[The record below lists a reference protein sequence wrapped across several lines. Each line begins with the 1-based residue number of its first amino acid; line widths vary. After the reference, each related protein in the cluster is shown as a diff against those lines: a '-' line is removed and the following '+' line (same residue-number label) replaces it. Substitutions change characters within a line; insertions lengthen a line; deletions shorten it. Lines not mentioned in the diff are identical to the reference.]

1 MADQNTPIMF
11 LESLTPKRVEE
22 AYRQAIIAQQYGR
35 QNFANTGFRAAEARD
50 PRLMKALE
58 AMAEVTGKIQ
68 EDQFGRSMRDPSAH
82 YSLSQ
87 GTTEH
92 GLCREAYRMADQ
104 GTPLRNFEWI
114 YGAAAWLCGY
124 IC

>member
-1 MADQNTPIMF
+1 MAESNTPIMF
-11 LESLTPKRVEE
+11 LESLNAKRVEE
-22 AYRQAIIAQQYGR
+22 AYRQASIAQER
-35 QNFANTGFRAAEARD
+35 RWQNFADTGYRAAKARD

-68 EDQFGRSMRDPSAH
+68 EDQFGRTMRSPDTP
-82 YSLSQ
+82 YSIQQ

-92 GLCREAYRMADQ
+92 GLCREAYRMADE